1 MLLCCVSFFSA
12 LDSAVRT
19 RFGVRSS
26 SHHGR
31 TDLPSI
37 FTLVVSART
46 GEEEIARAKITT
58 IRIGSSR
65 YKVNNLIETMGMNK
79 CMGAD
84 GNKLKLPPAQ
94 VAHAQVNLAL
104 QRPKNS
110 FLIVSGGLSILNTPS
125 TVPHPRMNTSKPKVA
140 SILRVLALKCS
151 RPTKPT
157 AGPYG
162 ETRHCVD
169 RKNTRSLA

>member
-1 MLLCCVSFFSA
+1 MLLCCVFFFA
-12 LDSAVRT
+12 GLESAVRT
-19 RFGVRSS
+19 RFDVRSS

-37 FTLVVSART
+37 FSLVVSAGT
-46 GEEEIARAKITT
+46 GEEEIARAKMTT

-65 YKVNNLIETMGMNK
+65 YKVNKIIKTMGMNK

-94 VAHAQVNLAL
+94 VAHSQVNLAWRRL
-104 QRPKNS
+104 KNS
-110 FLIVSGGLSILNTPS
+110 VVIFSGCLSLLNTPS

-140 SILRVLALKCS
+140 SILGFPCVLALKCS

-157 AGPYG
+157 PGPYG
-162 ETRHCVD
+162 ETRH
-169 RKNTRSLA
+169 